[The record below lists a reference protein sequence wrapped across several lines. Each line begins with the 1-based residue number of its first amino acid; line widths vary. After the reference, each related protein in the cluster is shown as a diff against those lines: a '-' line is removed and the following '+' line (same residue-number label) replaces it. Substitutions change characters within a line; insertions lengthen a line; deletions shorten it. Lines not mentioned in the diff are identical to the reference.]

1 MTLENNEDRL
11 LTPKE
16 TANKLNISA
25 VTLWKLRKTGNPK
38 FLKIGKA
45 IRYQLS
51 DIKKFIEEGKQ

>member
-1 MTLENNEDRL
+1 MILENDEDRL

-16 TANKLNISA
+16 AANKLNISIT
-25 VTLWKLRKTGNPK
+25 TLWKLRSTEGPK
-38 FLKIGKA
+38 FVKIGKA